1 LAPNSKART
10 PAGLVDEGGG
20 FARVRIPV
28 IKRHGKHVTAGRG
41 TIDVF
46 GSEHVLGVTASREV
60 GVLRHNNRVI
70 FYIAGPG
77 LGHVANIKLKVF
89 AKGPIVSSRLVRLP
103 QSQMTWRKILDAKP
117 TGLVSLR
124 IDPSKLSCQRL
135 TASRKELADA
145 LSFGLAPDLRYQV
158 QVHRQLK
165 ASIDSYAA
173 IRHFVNL
180 ILGLPRMSKSKLI
193 DAYGKTALRIG
204 LLKAEIANL
213 DLLIGQVDALIKA
226 CAPPPPTTTP
236 TTTTPLPPA
245 VQAVQTAPGLS
256 QQLTPQPSLALSP
269 VQPQGVPIISV
280 NDQLRYQQFSGV
292 GANLTDSAAWLIY
305 SELSPADHVAL
316 IQDLFGIPGLQTM
329 LGVPPIHLNFLRVAM
344 GASGAMT
351 VGAPYSYDDMPAGQS
366 DPSLAQFSIAHDLPY
381 TIPTLQQA
389 LAINPGL
396 QILASPWSPPGW
408 MKSNGSLDNVNGQG
422 TLLPSAYGP
431 LANYFVKFIQAYAAQ
446 GIPVDAVTPQ
456 NEPRSGGSGTAYPGL
471 TLPEANEAQFI
482 AQNLQPAF
490 SAAGLR
496 TKIYGHDLSWDQ
508 LNYAGSLATGPAA
521 SDLSGIAWHCYFGSP
536 TVMSQLHQS
545 APGLDQIA
553 DECSPE
559 IRPFGAPEYLI
570 STLRNWA
577 SVAAVWGVALD
588 PNGGPI
594 QPGNNCG
601 GCRGLV
607 TIDEQTHTV
616 TFRTE
621 YYQLGQVSAFVQP
634 GAARIDSQN
643 FVSYGVNSSNILTVT
658 AGLDDVAFL
667 NPDGSKVLVAYN
679 NSAAPISFGVQSN
692 GSYFSYTIPPQAMT
706 TFLWH

>member
-1 LAPNSKART
+1 
-10 PAGLVDEGGG
+10 
-20 FARVRIPV
+20 
-28 IKRHGKHVTAGRG
+28 
-41 TIDVF
+41 
-46 GSEHVLGVTASREV
+46 
-60 GVLRHNNRVI
+60 
-70 FYIAGPG
+70 
-77 LGHVANIKLKVF
+77 
-89 AKGPIVSSRLVRLP
+89 
-103 QSQMTWRKILDAKP
+103 
-117 TGLVSLR
+117 
-124 IDPSKLSCQRL
+124 
-135 TASRKELADA
+135 
-145 LSFGLAPDLRYQV
+145 
-158 QVHRQLK
+158 
-165 ASIDSYAA
+165 
-173 IRHFVNL
+173 
-180 ILGLPRMSKSKLI
+180 
-193 DAYGKTALRIG
+193 
-204 LLKAEIANL
+204 
-213 DLLIGQVDALIKA
+213 
-226 CAPPPPTTTP
+226 
-236 TTTTPLPPA
+236 
-245 VQAVQTAPGLS
+245 
-256 QQLTPQPSLALSP
+256 
-269 VQPQGVPIISV
+269 
-280 NDQLRYQQFSGV
+280 
-292 GANLTDSAAWLIY
+292 
-305 SELSPADHVAL
+305 
-316 IQDLFGIPGLQTM
+316 
-329 LGVPPIHLNFLRVAM
+329 
-344 GASGAMT
+344 
-351 VGAPYSYDDMPAGQS
+351 
-366 DPSLAQFSIAHDLPY
+366 
-381 TIPTLQQA
+381 
-389 LAINPGL
+389 
-396 QILASPWSPPGW
+396 

-482 AQNLQPAF
+482 AQDLQPAF

-496 TKIYGHDLSWDQ
+496 TKIYGNDLSWDQ

-521 SDLSGIAWHCYFGSP
+521 SDLAGIAWHCYFGSP

-570 STLRNWA
+570 SSLRNWA

-607 TIDEQTHTV
+607 TIDEQAHTV

-692 GSYFSYTIPPQAMT
+692 GSYFSYTLPPQAMT